1 MTTVYATKTNVGLYS
16 DVQSKQISNFFF
28 FFIKAKVC
36 RTPGPTAC
44 SKTLDTKTLAT

>member
-28 FFIKAKVC
+28 IIKALQHKC
-36 RTPGPTAC
+36 
-44 SKTLDTKTLAT
+44 